1 MQRARQ
7 ELSREFETIY
17 NRNAVPIGA
26 NGSRKLVEVE
36 HQAAR
41 RLTKDEAEVLRN
53 QLDDMLASADDGVLT
68 GEEYQAV
75 RTALRKADGHETL
88 DRAVRG
94 RGQTGDDLCAAAG
107 GPKGQE
113 PRKAVPPL

>member
-26 NGSRKLVEVE
+26 NGARKLVEVDN
-36 HQAAR
+36 QAAR

-53 QLDDMLASADDGVLT
+53 QLDDLLANADAGVLT
-68 GEEYQAV
+68 GQKYQAV
-75 RTALRKADGHETL
+75 RTALRKAAGNNKL
-88 DRAVRG
+88 GMAVRELRQTLAAIG
-94 RGQTGDDLCAAAG
+94 RAH
-107 GPKGQE
+107 
-113 PRKAVPPL
+113 V

>member
-26 NGSRKLVEVE
+26 NGARKLVEVE
-36 HQAAR
+36 NQAAR

-53 QLDDMLASADDGVLT
+53 QLDDILANADDGVLT
-68 GEEYQAV
+68 GQKYQAV
-75 RTALRKADGHETL
+75 RTARSEERRVGKEGVSTC
-88 DRAVRG
+88 RSWWSQCR
-94 RGQTGDDLCAAAG
+94 
-107 GPKGQE
+107 
-113 PRKAVPPL
+113 